1 MSREWF
7 TYLYLCY
14 FHLLLVYLSSLCQQ
28 LQATH
33 ISSIFPT
40 SFFPFYRIL
49 GAGDSVSFDTSFWNE
64 KIETEKKTEYKY
76 TNNEKGREMV
86 TAAVFLLGELS
97 MVGFSLDED
106 EGTAATVKKNLNS
119 KLPSFSISDISKSFK
134 IIIPKKVI
142 LLTQIL
148 MSTHLPVQNEGE
160 SLSQTY
166 GNLPFTQNH
175 EFENNGKECPS
186 VIRAHAFV
194 TMGKIC
200 LRDKNMARNHINVYL
215 RELHKTNK
223 KGI

>member
-1 MSREWF
+1 
-7 TYLYLCY
+7 
-14 FHLLLVYLSSLCQQ
+14 
-28 LQATH
+28 
-33 ISSIFPT
+33 
-40 SFFPFYRIL
+40 
-49 GAGDSVSFDTSFWNE
+49 
-64 KIETEKKTEYKY
+64 
-76 TNNEKGREMV
+76 MV

-97 MVGFSLDED
+97 MVGFTLDED
-106 EGTAATVKKNLNS
+106 ESTAATVKKNLNS

-166 GNLPFTQNH
+166 GNLQFTQNN
-175 EFENNGKECPS
+175 EIENNGKECPS

-200 LRDKNMARNHINVYL
+200 LRDKIMARNHINVYL

-223 KGI
+223 KGTFIFKMCDFNRL